1 MSFQGTYK
9 IIIHMTNN
17 ILIENQYK
25 RTSLFEKENVNYLVR
40 VLKRFNT
47 VPKINNI
54 NIITSTSE
62 PTIFKIVPNKSI
74 IIGSSFLSKP
84 ILALVYLR
92 YGIEWQLWYKALNTE
107 KQDVVL
113 CDIAALEVTRIFY
126 NLLPKDDKEKLENLD
141 YVLINLIKN
150 DIDLN
155 TESSLINEE
164 LQSFH
169 GLKNSNTELK
179 ESWKAIVENLA
190 KPTEY
195 MLMSGG
201 DLRLNIDEIHLLN
214 KYGCRPF
221 PRPDAFTFASSTA
234 SSVSNFAFDKTDKVR
249 SILIR
254 NSLKNGFKNT
264 TIEFSELLKNNL
276 RKIFRLNEECE
287 IIFSPSGTDSSL
299 QIAAITQIISNKEIT
314 HILVASDETGSGVA
328 AALKGCHFEN
338 TTALNYPIE
347 KDAKIEGFRDVDLV
361 QIPFRDQNGA
371 LKTSA
376 QLDKEV
382 FDAVIR
388 TKNQGRHIVLHTMD
402 QSKLGYQSPSD
413 EFIKKLN
420 RLENLSIQIIVD
432 GSQLRLDPKDIQNY
446 LNKGYIVT
454 ITGSKFFTGPPYCG
468 ALILPQSVNKLIQ
481 SVKNTLPKG
490 LNKYYNSSDWPTSW
504 FCSNELSDGYN
515 YGSYMRWN
523 AAVVEMDR
531 YYKTPILYRNMGI
544 EMFCNFV
551 DDSIKEATF
560 LMPIYSDETKTKSFS
575 SKEFGI
581 RNIRTIFP
589 FFIFKNN
596 EVLTVDKVKKLYTL
610 LNSDLSDQ
618 FEGSSLEI
626 IRLAAQKCHIG
637 QAVNVKYT
645 TEIESAILRISLGAR
660 VISESWVSRDISLF
674 FRNIELQMSQITIT
688 IKKIELIL
696 NNSQLLD

>member
-1 MSFQGTYK
+1 
-9 IIIHMTNN
+9 MTNN

-40 VLKRFNT
+40 ILKRFNT

-74 IIGSSFLSKP
+74 IIGTSFLDKP

-92 YGIEWQLWYKALNTE
+92 YGIEWQLWYKALDNE
-107 KQDVVL
+107 KKDAVL
-113 CDIAALEVTRIFY
+113 CDIAALEVIRIFY
-126 NLLPKDDKEKLENLD
+126 NLLPKDDKEKLEDLD
-141 YVLINLIKN
+141 YLLIKLIKN
-150 DIDLN
+150 DTSLD
-155 TESSLINEE
+155 TESLLKNEE

-169 GLKNSNTELK
+169 GLKNSNTDLK
-179 ESWKAIVENLA
+179 ESWKPIIENLA

-195 MLMSGG
+195 LLMSGG

-276 RKIFRLNEECE
+276 RKIFKLNEEFE

-299 QIAAITQIISNKEIT
+299 QIAAITQIISDKEIT

-328 AALKGCHFEN
+328 TALKGCHFEK
-338 TTALNYPIE
+338 TTALNYPV
-347 KDAKIEGFRDVDLV
+347 KKGDKIEGFRDVDV
-361 QIPFRDQNGA
+361 IKIPFRDENGA
-371 LKTSA
+371 LKSSN
-376 QLDKEV
+376 QLDEEV
-382 FDAVIR
+382 FNAVSR
-388 TKNQGRHIVLHTMD
+388 TKDLGRHVVLHTMD
-402 QSKLGYQSPSD
+402 QSKLGYQAPSD

-420 RLENLSIQIIVD
+420 TIENLSIQIIVD

-446 LNKGYIVT
+446 LSKGYIVT
-454 ITGSKFFTGPPYCG
+454 VTGSKFFTGPPYCG
-468 ALILPQSVNKLIQ
+468 ALILPKSVNKLIH

-490 LNKYYNSSDWPTSW
+490 LTKYYNHSDWPTSW

-560 LMPIYSDETKTKSFS
+560 LQPIYDDEAKTKCYS
-575 SKEFGI
+575 SKAFGI

-589 FFIFKNN
+589 FFIFKDK
-596 EVLTVDKVKKLYTL
+596 EVLSVDKVKKLYSL
-610 LNSDLSDQ
+610 LNSDLSEQ

-645 TEIESAILRISLGAR
+645 NEVESAILRISLGAR
-660 VISESWVSRDISLF
+660 VISESWVNRDISLF

-696 NNSQLLD
+696 SNPELLD

>member
-1 MSFQGTYK
+1 
-9 IIIHMTNN
+9 MTNN

-25 RTSLFEKENVNYLVR
+25 RSSLFEKENVNYLVR
-40 VLKRFNT
+40 ILKRFNT

-62 PTIFKIVPNKSI
+62 PTIFRIVPNKSI
-74 IIGSSFLSKP
+74 IIGSSFLDKP
-84 ILALVYLR
+84 ILALLYLR
-92 YGIEWQLWYKALNTE
+92 YGIEWQLWYKALNNE
-107 KQDVVL
+107 KEDAVL

-126 NLLPKDDKEKLENLD
+126 NLLPKDDKEKLEDLD
-141 YVLINLIKN
+141 YLLINLIKK
-150 DIDLN
+150 DADLS
-155 TESSLINEE
+155 TESLFKNEE

-169 GLKNSNTELK
+169 RVKTSNNVFK
-179 ESWKAIVENLA
+179 ESWKPIIENLA

-195 MLMSGG
+195 LLMSGG

-254 NSLKNGFKNT
+254 NSLKNGFKKA
-264 TIEFSELLKNNL
+264 TIEFSELLKSNL
-276 RKIFRLNEECE
+276 RKIFKLNEECE
-287 IIFSPSGTDSSL
+287 IIFSPSGTDSAL
-299 QIAAITQIISNKEIT
+299 QIAAITQIISDKEIT

-338 TTALNYPIE
+338 TTALNIPI
-347 KDAKIEGFRDVDLV
+347 KKGDRIEGFRDVEV
-361 QIPFRDQNGA
+361 IKIPFRDENGA
-371 LKTSA
+371 LKSPT

-382 FDAVIR
+382 FDAVAK
-388 TKNQGRHIVLHTMD
+388 TKELGRHVVLHTMD
-402 QSKLGYQSPSD
+402 QSKLGYQAPTD
-413 EFIKKLN
+413 ELIKKLN
-420 RLENLSIQIIVD
+420 TLEDLSMQIIVD
-432 GSQLRLDPKDIQNY
+432 GSQLRLDPKDIQHY

-454 ITGSKFFTGPPYCG
+454 ITGSKFFTGPPYSG
-468 ALILPQSVNKLIQ
+468 ALILPKGVNKLIQ
-481 SVKNTLPKG
+481 SVKNTLPAG
-490 LNKYYNSSDWPTSW
+490 LTKYYNHSDWPTSW
-504 FCSNELSDGYN
+504 FCSTELSDGYN

-523 AAVVEMDR
+523 AAIVEMSR

-551 DDSIKEATF
+551 EDSINDASF
-560 LMPIYSDETKTKSFS
+560 LEPIYSDETKTNSYT

-589 FFIFKNN
+589 FFILDNN
-596 EVLTVDKVKKLYTL
+596 EALSVDKVKKLYTL
-610 LNSDLSDQ
+610 LNSDLSDL
-618 FEGSSLEI
+618 FEDSSLEI

-637 QAVNVKYT
+637 QAVNVKYSN
-645 TEIESAILRISLGAR
+645 EIESAILRISLGSR
-660 VISESWVSRDISLF
+660 VISESWVNRDISLF

-696 NNSQLLD
+696 SRPELLED

>member
-1 MSFQGTYK
+1 
-9 IIIHMTNN
+9 MTNN

-40 VLKRFNT
+40 ILKRFNT

-54 NIITSTSE
+54 NIITSTSS
-62 PTIFKIVPNKSI
+62 PTIFKITPNKSI
-74 IIGSSFLSKP
+74 IIGTSFLDKP

-92 YGIEWQLWYKALNTE
+92 YGIEWQLWYKALNNDKKDT
-107 KQDVVL
+107 VL
-113 CDIAALEVTRIFY
+113 CDIAALEVIRIFY
-126 NLLPKDDKEKLENLD
+126 NLLPKDDKEKLEDLD
-141 YVLINLIKN
+141 YILINLIKN
-150 DIDLN
+150 GTSLN
-155 TESSLINEE
+155 TESLLKNEE

-179 ESWKAIVENLA
+179 DSWKPIIENLA

-195 MLMSGG
+195 LLMSGG

-276 RKIFRLNEECE
+276 RKIFKLNEECE

-299 QIAAITQIISNKEIT
+299 QIAAITQIISDKEIT

-338 TTALNYPIE
+338 TTALNYPI
-347 KDAKIEGFRDVDLV
+347 KKGDKIEGFRDVEV
-361 QIPFRDQNGA
+361 IKIPFRDENGI
-371 LKTSA
+371 LKSVK
-376 QLDKEV
+376 QLDEEV
-382 FDAVIR
+382 LNAVCK
-388 TKNQGRHIVLHTMD
+388 TKDQGRHVVLHTMD
-402 QSKLGYQSPSD
+402 QSKLGCQAPSD
-413 EFIKKLN
+413 ELIKKLN
-420 RLENLSIQIIVD
+420 TLEDLSIQIIVD

-468 ALILPQSVNKLIQ
+468 ALILPKNVNKLIH

-490 LNKYYNSSDWPTSW
+490 LTQYYNKSDWPSSW
-504 FCSNELSDGYN
+504 VCSNELSDGYN

-551 DDSIKEATF
+551 DESIKEATF
-560 LMPIYSDETKTKSFS
+560 LAPIYDDETRTKSYS

-589 FFIFKNN
+589 FFIFKDN
-596 EVLTVDKVKKLYTL
+596 EVLSVDKVKKLYTL

-618 FEGSSLEI
+618 FEDSSLEI

-645 TEIESAILRISLGAR
+645 NEIESAVLRISLGAR
-660 VISESWVSRDISLF
+660 VISESWVNRDISLF

-696 NNSQLLD
+696 SNPELLD

>member
-1 MSFQGTYK
+1 
-9 IIIHMTNN
+9 MTNN

-25 RTSLFEKENVNYLVR
+25 RTSLFEKENINYLVR
-40 VLKRFNT
+40 ILKRFNT

-74 IIGSSFLSKP
+74 IIGSDFLNKP

-92 YGIEWQLWYKALNTE
+92 YGIEWQLWYKALNNE
-107 KQDVVL
+107 KKDAVL
-113 CDIAALEVTRIFY
+113 CDIAALEVIRIFY

-150 DIDLN
+150 DIFLN
-155 TESSLINEE
+155 TESSLKNEE

-169 GLKNSNTELK
+169 GLKTSNTELK
-179 ESWKAIVENLA
+179 KSWKPIVENLA

-195 MLMSGG
+195 LLMSGG

-264 TIEFSELLKNNL
+264 TLDFSELLKNNL
-276 RKIFRLNEECE
+276 RKIFKLNEECE

-299 QIAAITQIISNKEIT
+299 QIAAITQIISDKEIT

-328 AALKGCHFEN
+328 SALKGCHFEN
-338 TTALNYPIE
+338 TTALNYPI
-347 KDAKIEGFRDVDLV
+347 KKGDKIEGFRDVDV
-361 QIPFRDQNGA
+361 IKIPFRDENGG
-371 LKTSA
+371 LKSSN
-376 QLDKEV
+376 QLDEEV
-382 FDAVIR
+382 FNAVSR
-388 TKNQGRHIVLHTMD
+388 TKDLGRHVVLHTMD

-413 EFIKKLN
+413 EFTKKLN

-468 ALILPQSVNKLIQ
+468 ALILPKSVNKLIH
-481 SVKNTLPKG
+481 SVKTTLPKG
-490 LNKYYNSSDWPTSW
+490 LTQYYNHSDWPTSW
-504 FCSNELSDGYN
+504 YCSNELSDGYN

-531 YYKTPILYRNMGI
+531 YYKTPVLYRNMGI

-560 LMPIYSDETKTKSFS
+560 LQPIYGDETKTKSYN

-589 FFIFKNN
+589 FFIFKDN
-596 EVLTVDKVKKLYTL
+596 EVLSVDKVKKMYTL

-618 FEGSSLEI
+618 FEDSSLEI

-645 TEIESAILRISLGAR
+645 NEIESAILRISLGSR
-660 VISESWVSRDISLF
+660 VISESWVNRDISLF

-696 NNSQLLD
+696 GNPELLD

>member
-1 MSFQGTYK
+1 
-9 IIIHMTNN
+9 MTNN

-40 VLKRFNT
+40 ILKRFNT

-62 PTIFKIVPNKSI
+62 PTIFKIIPNKSI
-74 IIGSSFLSKP
+74 IIGSSFLNKP

-92 YGIEWQLWYKALNTE
+92 YGIEWQLWYKALNNE
-107 KQDVVL
+107 KKEAVL
-113 CDIAALEVTRIFY
+113 CDIAALEVIRIFY
-126 NLLPKDDKEKLENLD
+126 NLLPKDDKEKLEDLD

-150 DIDLN
+150 DTYLN

-169 GLKNSNTELK
+169 GLKNLNTELK
-179 ESWKAIVENLA
+179 ESWKPIIENLA

-195 MLMSGG
+195 LLMSGG

-254 NSLKNGFKNT
+254 NSLKNSFKNT
-264 TIEFSELLKNNL
+264 TTEFSELLKNNL
-276 RKIFRLNEECE
+276 RKIFKLNEECE

-299 QIAAITQIISNKEIT
+299 QIAAITQIISDKEIT

-338 TTALNYPIE
+338 TTALNYPIK
-347 KDAKIEGFRDVDLV
+347 KDTKIEGFREVDLIK
-361 QIPFRDQNGA
+361 IPFRDENGA
-371 LKTSA
+371 SKSSA

-382 FDAVIR
+382 FDAVIK

-420 RLENLSIQIIVD
+420 TLENLSIQIIVD

-468 ALILPQSVNKLIQ
+468 ALILPKSVNKLIH

-490 LNKYYNSSDWPTSW
+490 LTQYYNHSDWPASC

-531 YYKTPILYRNMGI
+531 YYKTPVLYRNMGI

-560 LMPIYSDETKTKSFS
+560 LQPIYGDETKTKSYS

-589 FFIFKNN
+589 FFIFKDN
-596 EVLTVDKVKKLYTL
+596 EVLSVDNVKKLYTL
-610 LNSDLSDQ
+610 LNTDLSDQ

-660 VISESWVSRDISLF
+660 VISESWVNRDISLF

-696 NNSQLLD
+696 STPELLD